1 MVTILEDLD
10 VQQSIFLL
18 FHVYSTFPNIR
29 AQTRQSAQNARNR
42 RVILPASRIDPIF
55 FFSPQ
60 LQHLQFS
67 ISEKQHK
74 KQYHPHS
81 FLWRERK
88 KEGADH
94 AIIFIRQTTVGERSV
109 PFPLS

>member
-55 FFSPQ
+55 FF
-60 LQHLQFS
+60 LRNYS
-67 ISEKQHK
+67 ISSSLLAKNNIRNNTTPILVSGDNEKEK
-74 KQYHPHS
+74 
-81 FLWRERK
+81 
-88 KEGADH
+88 
-94 AIIFIRQTTVGERSV
+94 RQIMPASSSDR
-109 PFPLS
+109 PR